1 MKTYNR
7 QYLLVS
13 LFSFL
18 LLAGTATAQ
27 PVSKQE
33 ARQLAS
39 QFMSERGKTISDRAP
54 HRAPRFGTQ
63 NAEEAS
69 YYVFDTED
77 NQGFVIISGDSRTE
91 SVLGY
96 TDEGSFDAENIPDGM
111 QWLLEN
117 YEYQMSHIQWSNLKP
132 QTSCVPSVASDQ
144 RSSANFKLQTSN
156 FKPQIY
162 HAPRQARHAVE
173 PLLTTLWNQGEPY
186 NILCPRYFNQDGT
199 TGEHSATGCV
209 ATAMAQVVA
218 YYRWPEKLKKSIPG
232 YIQYY
237 DTDQGRKGER
247 RNTIPAGSVI
257 DWDNIL
263 DNYNGQHTAQQD
275 TAVAQ
280 LMYWVGVDCKMSY
293 GASSA
298 SGYSEGVDGLINY
311 FDFDDGTHIE
321 KRDWYTLHAWDEMI
335 YNEIASGHPVPYG
348 GQNSGGGHAFVLDG
362 YSIDGLYH
370 VNWGWGGMSNGY
382 FRIDILDP
390 DNHEGIGASQ
400 TPGGYN
406 MGQDCI
412 IGMKRPDGIKDNPPS
427 RHRLSANDWE
437 IRGTNKIFAN
447 FVNWTGISASWN
459 TGIGYVN
466 DEGGLTLIGSYMTD
480 QINPNYYVGHEF
492 TVRGLQKGT
501 YRIVPISKRST
512 DATWICHVCPERNYI
527 YTEVDENGQVV
538 KMEIRPTEEHIE
550 MTNLSFTGNHKRG
563 DQQSVS
569 ATFRNNGEDEYFK
582 EIHLLASRTQDKG
595 EAYCRTAIAIAHGE
609 ETTIALSFKPEQSG
623 TWNVWLATDRNGNNV
638 VGQGSFEVTDEGI
651 TTTHNLRYVTH
662 TVTNRS
668 NGIIYGNQLQ
678 GKLSVRN
685 QGSETYDGM
694 IRLWMFKRADNGYYY
709 GAQSTNEP
717 IYIEPGKTTQITY
730 SFRDLDLNANYVM
743 SILYPEGGDIQDGG
757 LKAMGDTRA
766 GILYWNQNFALSGA
780 ASTSNFSTPSGA
792 IAVDMRGTN
801 GAVKN
806 VKPNNNPNTIYVVD
820 QMPEGLE
827 GHNVVV
833 GTTADEI
840 NLVDNYSVY
849 SPVTFTAKKATYTRS
864 AVETGWETIALPFAA
879 NLPEGNVIVE
889 QFGSQNDDGT
899 INFQQVSSM
908 EANIPYVI
916 RSDEPFTV
924 SAADTRFSA
933 TDNALMVM
941 GTDDYRF
948 VGTTNTQRPTDIYM
962 LNDEGTAFVPAAT
975 GATVKPFRAYFTST
989 LPAEERL
996 SEIPINLDTEKIYP
1010 TPVLRQE
1017 EGAVYDLQGRRVK
1030 GQMGKGI
1037 YIRNNKKYILK

>member
-18 LLAGTATAQ
+18 LFAGIATAQ

-54 HRAPRFGTQ
+54 HRAPRVGTQ

-69 YYVFDTED
+69 YYVFDTEA
-77 NQGFVIISGDSRTE
+77 NQGFVIISGDSRTA

-96 TDEGSFDAENIPDGM
+96 TDEGSFDAENLPDGL

-117 YEYQMSHIQWSNLKP
+117 YEYQMNHIQWSNVNAQL
-132 QTSCVPSVASDQ
+132 ADQ
-144 RSSANFKLQTSN
+144 NS
-156 FKPQIY
+156 QIY
-162 HAPRQARHAVE
+162 HAPRLARHAVE

-186 NILCPRYFNQDGT
+186 NILCPRYFNQDGSI
-199 TGEHSATGCV
+199 GIHSATGCV

-218 YYRWPEKLKKSIPG
+218 YYRWPAKLKKSIPG

-237 DTDQGRKGER
+237 DTDEGRKSER
-247 RNTIPAGSVI
+247 RNTIPTGTVI

-263 DNYNGQHTAQQD
+263 DNYDGQHTAKQD
-275 TAVAQ
+275 TAVAL
-280 LMYWVGVDCKMSY
+280 LMYMVGVDCKMSY

-298 SGYSEGVDGLINY
+298 SGYSEGVDGLISS

-335 YNEIASGHPVPYG
+335 YNEIATGHPVPYG

-370 VNWGWGGMSNGY
+370 VNWGWGGMANGY

-427 RHRLSANDWE
+427 RFRLNANDWE
-437 IRGTNKIFAN
+437 IRGTNKFFCN
-447 FVNWTGISASWN
+447 FVNWTGISATWH

-466 DEGGLTLIGSYMTD
+466 ENGELKLIGSYLSD

-492 TVRGLQKGT
+492 QVKGLKKGT
-501 YRIVPISKRST
+501 YHIVPISKRST
-512 DATWICHVCPERNYI
+512 DVTWTCHVCPDRNFVLV
-527 YTEVDENGQVV
+527 EVDENGQVV
-538 KMEIRPTEEHIE
+538 KMEIHPTEDNIE
-550 MTNLSFTGNHKRG
+550 MTDLSFPGNHKKG
-563 DQQSVS
+563 DQQTVS

-595 EAYCRTAIAIAHGE
+595 KAICRTAIAIAQGE

-623 TWNVWLATDRNGNNV
+623 TWNIWLATDGNGNNV
-638 VGQGSFEVTDEGI
+638 VAQTTLNITDEGV
-651 TTTHNLRYVTH
+651 TPSHNLRYVSH

-685 QGSETYDGM
+685 QGSETYDGT

-709 GAQSTNEP
+709 GAQSTNVP
-717 IYIEPGKTTQITY
+717 IYIEPGKTAQVSY
-730 SFRDLDLNANYVM
+730 SFRDLELNANYVM

-757 LKAMGDTRA
+757 LKGMGDTRA
-766 GILYWNQNFALSGA
+766 GILYWNQNYALNGA
-780 ASTSNFSTPSGA
+780 AASSNFNTPSGA
-792 IAVDMRGTN
+792 VAVDMRGTN
-801 GAVKN
+801 GIVKS
-806 VKPNNNPNTIYVVD
+806 VKANTNPNTIYVVD
-820 QMPEGLE
+820 QMPTGLE
-827 GHNVVV
+827 GKNVVV
-833 GTTADEI
+833 GSTAEEI
-840 NLVDNYSVY
+840 NLVDNYSTF
-849 SPVTFTAKKATYTRS
+849 SPVTFTAKKVSYTRS
-864 AVETGWETIALPFAA
+864 ELATGWETIALPFAA
-879 NLPEGNVIVE
+879 NLPAGNVVVE
-889 QFGSQNDDGT
+889 QFGTQNDDGT
-899 INFQQVSSM
+899 INFQQVRSM

-916 RSDEPFTV
+916 RAEEPFVV
-924 SAADTRFSA
+924 SATDARFSA
-933 TDNALMVM
+933 TDNASMIM
-941 GTDDYRF
+941 GTDEYRF
-948 VGTTNTQRPTDIYM
+948 IGSISTQRPTDIYVI
-962 LNDEGTAFVPAAT
+962 NDEGTAFVPAAT
-975 GATVKPFRAYFTST
+975 GTTVKPFRAYFTST
-989 LPAEERL
+989 LPAEQRL
-996 SEIPINLDTEKIYP
+996 SEIPINMDTQGIGP
-1010 TPVLRQE
+1010 SLGPSLTLP
-1017 EGAVYDLQGRRVK
+1017 EGKGTVYDLQGRRINSPMK
-1030 GQMGKGI
+1030 KGI
-1037 YIRNNKKYILK
+1037 YILNNKKYILR